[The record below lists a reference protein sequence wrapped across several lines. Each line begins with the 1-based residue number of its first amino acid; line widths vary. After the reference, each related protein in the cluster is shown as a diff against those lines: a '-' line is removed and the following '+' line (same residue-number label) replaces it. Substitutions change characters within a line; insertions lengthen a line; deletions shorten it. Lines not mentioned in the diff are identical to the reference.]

1 MSGTPS
7 VLSTLRQSRKKI
19 VFKGLIFS
27 LFIVFLTECTMWVPA
42 SIASLLG
49 GRRTVKNR
57 VLLPLDWD
65 VLEGWEER
73 VSVGRKFR
81 VCIQRTVPWQRLAK
95 GAVKYIK
102 WSVTHRECDTHT
114 HSLPH
119 YSLPV
124 FVCTWVCESGMY
136 VCVYMWAWEREVCV
150 CSVCLWW
157 VLRVG
162 TGCLRS
168 FQGRRYQL
176 WEASAAWK
184 EWLMSLIWCLWGQ
197 QC

>member
-19 VFKGLIFS
+19 VFRGLIFS

-73 VSVGRKFR
+73 VSVGRRFR

-114 HSLPH
+114 LSPSLL
-119 YSLPV
+119 SA
-124 FVCTWVCESGMY
+124 C
-136 VCVYMWAWEREVCV
+136 VCVYMSVWECV
-150 CSVCLWW
+150 CMCACICEHERGRCVCAMCVFGGFW
-157 VLRVG
+157 G
-162 TGCLRS
+162 
-168 FQGRRYQL
+168 
-176 WEASAAWK
+176 WEQDA
-184 EWLMSLIWCLWGQ
+184 
-197 QC
+197 